1 MTLITFST
9 DYGVVDEFV
18 GVCHLVIARIAPDVR
33 VLDVVH
39 GLRGVRGGSFVLA
52 QSLIEAPDDA
62 VHLVVVD
69 PGVGTNRR
77 AVAVA
82 CGNGSFLVGP
92 DNGVL
97 FPTADLL
104 DGALAAYELRETWFM
119 RDTRSSTF
127 HGRDI
132 FAPAAAHLALGVPPH
147 EFGPA
152 LDVDSLVRLPPPDV
166 HVSSGTLRSE
176 VVRVDHFGNVQLA
189 ATGSDL
195 AISSLAGAVS
205 VNGMRASVGQKF
217 ADVGPGELLV
227 YVNSAGHVAL
237 ARNGASADEMLGS
250 PASVTLSAVDQGGSG

>member
-1 MTLITFST
+1 
-9 DYGVVDEFV
+9 
-18 GVCHLVIARIAPDVR
+18 

-39 GLRGVRGGSFVLA
+39 GLRGVRGASFVLA

-77 AVAVA
+77 AVVVA

-92 DNGVL
+92 DNGVM

-104 DGALAAYELRETWFM
+104 DGPLAAYELSEMWFM
-119 RDTRSSTF
+119 RDALSSTF

-132 FAPAAAHLALGVPPH
+132 FAPAAAHLAIGVSPH
-147 EFGPA
+147 EFGPSV
-152 LDVDSLVRLPPPDV
+152 DVGSLVRLPPPDV
-166 HVSSGTLRSE
+166 HASPGTLRSE
-176 VVRVDHFGNVQLA
+176 VVRIDHFGNVQLA
-189 ATGSDL
+189 ATGEDL

-205 VNGMRASVGQKF
+205 VNGMRARVGQKF
-217 ADVGPGELLV
+217 ADVPPGELLV

-237 ARNGASADEMLGS
+237 ARNGASANEMLGS
-250 PASVTLSAVDQGGSG
+250 PTSVTLSAADERGKG